1 MSYNLGNV
9 VGADQVICNGGKQVQ
24 GLNGS
29 VGEACAPVAA
39 LRVAAT
45 GLGHAA
51 LSNVTAWA
59 MGGIAIE

>member
-1 MSYNLGNV
+1 M
-9 VGADQVICNGGKQVQ
+9 
-24 GLNGS
+24 NGS